1 MDLQKLCLKRTP
13 LDSSTLTHSFLVF
26 LWSFTCTRNAAWIP
40 VCLLVQREREKCR
53 VDLFSGRTS
62 PKALQL
68 YFAVEWRVVFARAS
82 LVFTRVCAPA
92 THSVD
97 TRYAAICSTSN
108 ALLFSAVQGG
118 KKEQNKKRTSGEGKT
133 PGGFSQRKS
142 RPFEDCDED
151 NSCWPFALAHSLLPK
166 KKNAP
171 LGRKKSQLNRRKE
184 KRSVGVLQPLSVC
197 FAYRILYKK
206 PTVSSLETFSVSSS
220 IFRYLLEGI
229 PLGALATAP
238 VQTPPGA
245 ARMECLS
252 RNRSRLAPY

>member
-1 MDLQKLCLKRTP
+1 M
-13 LDSSTLTHSFLVF
+13 
-26 LWSFTCTRNAAWIP
+26 
-40 VCLLVQREREKCR
+40 
-53 VDLFSGRTS
+53 
-62 PKALQL
+62 
-68 YFAVEWRVVFARAS
+68 
-82 LVFTRVCAPA
+82 VFTRVCAPA

-118 KKEQNKKRTSGEGKT
+118 KKEQNKKEHRGREKPLADSRRENPVRLRIATKT
-133 PGGFSQRKS
+133 TAVGLSPSHILSS
-142 RPFEDCDED
+142 R
-151 NSCWPFALAHSLLPK
+151 
-166 KKNAP
+166 KNAP
-171 LGRKKSQLNRRKE
+171 LGRKESQLNRRKE
-184 KRSVGVLQPLSVC
+184 KRSVGVLQPLYVC

>member
-1 MDLQKLCLKRTP
+1 M
-13 LDSSTLTHSFLVF
+13 
-26 LWSFTCTRNAAWIP
+26 
-40 VCLLVQREREKCR
+40 
-53 VDLFSGRTS
+53 
-62 PKALQL
+62 
-68 YFAVEWRVVFARAS
+68 
-82 LVFTRVCAPA
+82 VFTRVCAPA

-118 KKEQNKKRTSGEGKT
+118 K
-133 PGGFSQRKS
+133 
-142 RPFEDCDED
+142 
-151 NSCWPFALAHSLLPK
+151 K